1 MTTPR
6 WWRGL
11 ALVFPRSRQARGRT
25 AMVSRETTRPLR
37 KLLPAVAIGVSAL
50 LGVVG
55 CSAGQVAQTAEME
68 PAVNGNMA
76 QVGKLVLRDVKVAFP
91 DNGEA
96 YAAGEDAPLVLT
108 IANTSGDD
116 DELVGVTSPAG
127 TVEIVGNAKIP
138 AHSALQV
145 VRPGDN
151 PNAPSSEPSSES
163 SAPSSSESSS
173 AETTGSQTPSSG
185 AGTPSSESSAPVV
198 TTTTTEEEAPDVV
211 GTISLVITGLTGDL
225 PFGKTV
231 PVTFEFA
238 KAGRVTVSL
247 PIGAPTTA
255 RPDNRDDDMVEG
267 EGH

>member
-1 MTTPR
+1 
-6 WWRGL
+6 
-11 ALVFPRSRQARGRT
+11 
-25 AMVSRETTRPLR
+25 MVSRETTRPLR
-37 KLLPAVAIGVSAL
+37 KLLPAVAVGVSAL

-55 CSAGQVAQTAEME
+55 CGAGQVAQTAEME

-76 QVGKLVLRDVKVAFP
+76 QVGKLVLRDVRVAFP
-91 DNGEA
+91 DGGKA

-108 IANTSGDD
+108 IANTGADD

-127 TVEIVGNAKIP
+127 TVEIVGTAKIP
-138 AHSALQV
+138 ARFALQV
-145 VRPGDN
+145 VRPADN
-151 PNAPSSEPSSES
+151 PNAPSSEPSSETS
-163 SAPSSSESSS
+163 ETSETSKTSESSAS
-173 AETTGSQTPSSG
+173 ETTGAQPPTSTGEP
-185 AGTPSSESSAPVV
+185 PSSETSAPVV
-198 TTTTTEEEAPDVV
+198 TTTEDQTPDVV

-255 RPDNRDDDMVEG
+255 RADNRDDDMVEG

>member
-1 MTTPR
+1 
-6 WWRGL
+6 
-11 ALVFPRSRQARGRT
+11 
-25 AMVSRETTRPLR
+25 MVSRETTRPLR

-50 LGVVG
+50 LGAVG

-76 QVGKLVLRDVKVAFP
+76 QVGKVVLRDVMVAFP
-91 DNGEA
+91 ENGEA

-145 VRPGDN
+145 VRPADN

-163 SAPSSSESSS
+163 SESSS
-173 AETTGSQTPSSG
+173 AETTGSRTPSSG
-185 AGTPSSESSAPVV
+185 AETPPSSESSAPVV

-238 KAGRVTVSL
+238 KAGKVTVSL
-247 PIGAPTTA
+247 PIGAPTTPRA
-255 RPDNRDDDMVEG
+255 DNRDDDMVEG

>member
-1 MTTPR
+1 
-6 WWRGL
+6 
-11 ALVFPRSRQARGRT
+11 
-25 AMVSRETTRPLR
+25 MVSRETTRPLR
-37 KLLPAVAIGVSAL
+37 KLLPAVAVGVSAL

-55 CSAGQVAQTAEME
+55 CGAGQVAQTAEME

-76 QVGKLVLRDVKVAFP
+76 QVGKLVLRDVRVAFP
-91 DNGEA
+91 DGGKA

-108 IANTSGDD
+108 IANTGADD

-127 TVEIVGNAKIP
+127 TVEIVGTAKIP
-138 AHSALQV
+138 ARLALQV
-145 VRPGDN
+145 VRPADN
-151 PNAPSSEPSSES
+151 PNAPSSEPSSETS
-163 SAPSSSESSS
+163 ETSKTSESSAS
-173 AETTGSQTPSSG
+173 ETTGAQPPTSTGEP
-185 AGTPSSESSAPVV
+185 PSSETSAPVV
-198 TTTTTEEEAPDVV
+198 TTTEDQTPDVV

-255 RPDNRDDDMVEG
+255 RADNRDDDMVEG

>member
-1 MTTPR
+1 
-6 WWRGL
+6 
-11 ALVFPRSRQARGRT
+11 
-25 AMVSRETTRPLR
+25 MVSRETTRPLR
-37 KLLPAVAIGVSAL
+37 KLLPAVAVGVSAL

-55 CSAGQVAQTAEME
+55 CGAGQVAQTAEME

-91 DNGEA
+91 DGGKA

-108 IANTSGDD
+108 IANTGADD

-127 TVEIVGNAKIP
+127 TVEIVGTAKIP
-138 AHSALQV
+138 ARFALQV
-145 VRPGDN
+145 VRPADN
-151 PNAPSSEPSSES
+151 PNAPSSAPSSETSESSKTSESSSES
-163 SAPSSSESSS
+163 SAS
-173 AETTGSQTPSSG
+173 ETTGAQPPTSTGEP
-185 AGTPSSESSAPVV
+185 PSSETSAPVV
-198 TTTTTEEEAPDVV
+198 TTTTTEDQTPDVV

-231 PVTFEFA
+231 PVTFQFA

-255 RPDNRDDDMVEG
+255 RADNRDDDMVEG